1 MAFTYDANVFEST
14 FHTNTL
20 PDDGLNLSE
29 SDEALFLSICASD
42 TVSPAD
48 SPTSSILRPQGD
60 IGCPTDTSRASAAEP
75 SQRFSLGTDTT
86 LLPVVPSTPF
96 AVNPISFYENCSY
109 EFPVYSDTVSI
120 SRNGSTRVG
129 KFNNAALTTIQPQSN
144 PTKGHCGIR
153 IPIPSTRRLSRPRQ
167 KPKTLVSELKNVD
180 MFLKVPI
187 KQLTEEEKKARRRA
201 QVAKSAR
208 KHRNRQK
215 EELIRLRKQ
224 VQLLQDRMLKMRLGA
239 CENYNTEIAA
249 GSLND
254 TGPCK
259 RKKLRYREQA
269 SDNECSD
276 TSSVGVATCI
286 PIEHWY
292 HRLPVAREHRHQV
305 IREFIRR
312 RTELVVLYQQNE
324 FKGNVLPYP
333 HTNFFLYSTMPHL
346 EIKVIRTK
354 RFENVSPKVVAEAY
368 WQSVARFDI
377 CLPQWLNGHVL
388 VEVRVKKVSLQ
399 VTDIRHFCS
408 VWMRSMK
415 TLVTAERF
423 LHCCINTRI
432 EIPSICIRM
441 WYTIA
446 SVARM
451 LFTSCGKQFKW
462 MIFIPLSEKR
472 VEFTTMRLGGT
483 VDACY
488 LSVRSTLILSLSSAC
503 FKTVSNGTKGNDTVM
518 HVVLHSV
525 PPSDLRGESSSRY
538 TQAFVTLYCRR
549 TDVFESNTVFK
560 LEELLRRNV

>member
-1 MAFTYDANVFEST
+1 M
-14 FHTNTL
+14 NTL
-20 PDDGLNLSE
+20 PDDELNLSE

-42 TVSPAD
+42 TVSPAN
-48 SPTSSILRPQGD
+48 SPTSSILRPHGD
-60 IGCPTDTSRASAAEP
+60 IGCPTDTSRASAVEP

-96 AVNPISFYENCSY
+96 AVNPISFYANCSY

-129 KFNNAALTTIQPQSN
+129 KFHNAALTTIQPQSN

-388 VEVRVKKVSLQ
+388 VERLDEIDENTCYGRTISPLLYQHENRNSINLHSYVVHHRFRRENALYIMWETIQMDDLYS
-399 VTDIRHFCS
+399 F
-408 VWMRSMK
+408 
-415 TLVTAERF
+415 ERKP
-423 LHCCINTRI
+423 CRI
-432 EIPSICIRM
+432 YNNE
-441 WYTIA
+441 
-446 SVARM
+446 V
-451 LFTSCGKQFKW
+451 G
-462 MIFIPLSEKR
+462 
-472 VEFTTMRLGGT
+472 
-483 VDACY
+483 
-488 LSVRSTLILSLSSAC
+488 SAC
-503 FKTVSNGTKGNDTVM
+503 FETVSNGTKGNDTVM